1 MFRFEEA
8 HMYLVIGSAV
18 IVGALSVLLIKK
30 LNLKTVTSE
39 AIEIKE
45 KKFRKGPLLEV
56 LSLAQVG
63 RLPERAR
70 GPFLPK

>member
-1 MFRFEEA
+1 
-8 HMYLVIGSAV
+8 MYLVIGSAV

-45 KKFRKGPLLEV
+45 KKFQKGTIIGGIIFGTGWAITGACP
-56 LSLAQVG
+56 
-63 RLPERAR
+63 
-70 GPFLPK
+70 GPIFA